1 MYFVRLIFA
10 QAMLSENILTLK
22 YSRFTVLEGMVFIS
36 DFICLRFFFSIYRVS
51 LSLLLKVMLLCLPKR
66 KRCPPTIPTPSLH
79 PLLPYSQFIELN
91 TPSSVLLFV
100 QILFDGRLSNIIV
113 FSYNAKAVD
122 GQLCLEASPNEN
134 QTFFAHSP
142 HATLLEVR
150 VIIITIIIRS

>member
-1 MYFVRLIFA
+1 MPVRAFNVRRNGIYFRLHMPTFLFLYLQSQFKFA
-10 QAMLSENILTLK
+10 AESDAPLSSQEKKVPSHHPHPFTPPPIALLSVHRVK
-22 YSRFTVLEGMVFIS
+22 YS
-36 DFICLRFFFSIYRVS
+36 
-51 LSLLLKVMLLCLPKR
+51 LLCS
-66 KRCPPTIPTPSLH
+66 SL
-79 PLLPYSQFIELN
+79 
-91 TPSSVLLFV
+91 V

>member
-1 MYFVRLIFA
+1 MPVRAFNVRRNGIYFRLHMPMFLFLYLQSQFKFA
-10 QAMLSENILTLK
+10 AESDAPLSSQEK
-22 YSRFTVLEGMVFIS
+22 KVPSHHPHPFTPPPIGIHVN
-36 DFICLRFFFSIYRVS
+36 Y
-51 LSLLLKVMLLCLPKR
+51 SLLCS
-66 KRCPPTIPTPSLH
+66 SL
-79 PLLPYSQFIELN
+79 
-91 TPSSVLLFV
+91 V